1 MLGDDALRERRLA
14 VGVLAATAVTTL
26 KIEVLKFM
34 SCMDPLTLRL
44 LGRLQQQQLPEQQRL
59 IQVGRCWH
67 MIYTHVSTA
76 SMA

>member
-59 IQVGRCWH
+59 IQVGRYWH